1 MKCTISLSAHVTL
14 PEIADGRCVRRAEAT
29 LTAVSLRKGFAHH
42 RRSSTERRTS
52 RSHSPCQKP
61 RFKLFDA
68 DGVPQRPS
76 RVRHG
81 AAPRAGRRRGL
92 SPFTKA
98 PTAPS
103 GRGCRATRALRRG
116 AVTLAPGGHGNDRNH
131 RPDATRPRPPTAEA
145 PPPMRRD
152 QSGAGG
158 WGRRGPAFSCCAA
171 VSPPFLPEQW
181 RRLFPG
187 GCGVNMA
194 DQAISF
200 LKDFLAGGVA
210 AAISKTAVAPIERVK
225 LLLQVSGAAGP
236 GRSEGGRDLLRRR
249 PP

>member
-1 MKCTISLSAHVTL
+1 MQGNSCPAASTISDTSSAMKCTISLSAHVTL
-14 PEIADGRCVRRAEAT
+14 PEIADGRCVRRAAAT

-61 RFKLFDA
+61 RLKLFDA

-116 AVTLAPGGHGNDRNH
+116 AVTLAPEGARQRPQPPPRRNS
-131 RPDATRPRPPTAEA
+131 APPT
-145 PPPMRRD
+145 R
-152 QSGAGG
+152 
-158 WGRRGPAFSCCAA
+158 RRGPAPDAA
-171 VSPPFLPEQW
+171 RPIRSW
-181 RRLFPG
+181 
-187 GCGVNMA
+187 GV
-194 DQAISF
+194 
-200 LKDFLAGGVA
+200 G
-210 AAISKTAVAPIERVK
+210 P
-225 LLLQVSGAAGP
+225 AGP
-236 GRSEGGRDLLRRR
+236 GI
-249 PP
+249 